1 MYDTQTDFNHDE
13 DQRLNGIGD
22 QTRNLD
28 DLQRAVDAWIQAHGG
43 YWDRFQILARL
54 TEELGEVAAALQRLE
69 GLRPRRAEVDLAGE
83 VGDLLFTLLAFANVN
98 DLRLDDCLAQALRK
112 YQIRDGEAWRIK
124 TGAPTPEPT
133 PTSPAIS

>member
-1 MYDTQTDFNHDE
+1 MGQSPGTLDE
-13 DQRLNGIGD
+13 
-22 QTRNLD
+22 
-28 DLQRAVDAWIQAHGG
+28 LQQVVDAWIRAHGG

-69 GLRPRRAEVDLAGE
+69 GLRPRRVEVDLAGE

-112 YQIRDGEAWRIK
+112 YQIRDGDAWRTQ
-124 TGAPTPEPT
+124 TGVPAPTT
-133 PTSPAIS
+133 PTQPTTNP